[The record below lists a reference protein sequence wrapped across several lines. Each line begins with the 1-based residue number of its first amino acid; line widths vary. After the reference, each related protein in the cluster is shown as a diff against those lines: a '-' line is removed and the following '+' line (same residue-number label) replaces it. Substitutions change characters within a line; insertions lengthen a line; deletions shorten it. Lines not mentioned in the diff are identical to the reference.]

1 MTAPLS
7 IDLLRAE
14 ELVRIVS
21 GVINRPTV
29 LVMVVMAILLAAHF
43 ARMVV
48 EVLITLANVGLSN
61 VVRNWISKRR
71 REDSS
76 PSA

>member
-1 MTAPLS
+1 VTAPLS